1 MKVQQLFQKYSKD
14 LPRLELEV
22 LFCFL
27 TNQNREHLLKNPDY
41 ELTPSQ
47 AQDFL
52 NLVQRRLNF
61 EPIAYIT
68 GQKEFYGQN
77 YFVTPQVL
85 IPRPET
91 EELVELAIASLK
103 NSQYLNILDI
113 GTGSGAIACTLATH
127 LPNSQVTAI
136 DISTKALEV
145 AKKNAENQNLTNIT
159 FIESN
164 FLHQIAPNTH
174 FDLIITNPPYVKTS
188 DKPEMAKETVGFEP
202 ELALYSG
209 SDGLDAY
216 RQIFKQIKDKNI
228 QFKFFYGE
236 FGFNQEKEL
245 KDLLE
250 VHFSGKYILLKDL
263 ANIVRFVKIEN

>member
-1 MKVQQLFQKYSKD
+1 MKVQQLFQKFSKD

-22 LFCFL
+22 LFCFV
-27 TNQNREHLLKNPDY
+27 TKQNREFFLKNPDF

-47 AQDFL
+47 AEDFSQ
-52 NLVQRRLNF
+52 LVLRRLNN
-61 EPIAYIT
+61 EPIAYIIQ
-68 GQKEFYGQN
+68 QKEFYGQN
-77 YFVTPQVL
+77 FFVTPHVL

-91 EELVELAIASLK
+91 EELVELAIESLK
-103 NSQYLNILDI
+103 DSQSLKILDI

-127 LPNSQVTAI
+127 LPNSQVTAL
-136 DISTKALEV
+136 DISHQALEV
-145 AKKNAENQNLTNIT
+145 ALKNSQKQNLTNIT
-159 FIESN
+159 FLESN
-164 FLHQIAPNTH
+164 FLDEIEPNAS

-188 DKPEMAKETVGFEP
+188 DKPEMAKETVTYEP

-216 RQIFKQIKDKNI
+216 RQIFKQIKQKNI

-236 FGFNQEKEL
+236 FGYNQEKEL

-250 VHFSGKYILLKDL
+250 IHFSGKYILLKDL